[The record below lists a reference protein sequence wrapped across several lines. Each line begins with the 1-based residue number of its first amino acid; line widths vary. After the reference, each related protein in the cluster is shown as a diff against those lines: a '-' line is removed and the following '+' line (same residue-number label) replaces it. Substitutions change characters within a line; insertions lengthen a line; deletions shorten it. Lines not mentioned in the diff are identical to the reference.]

1 MNKEML
7 TNLLAYNIWA
17 NERITKAV
25 LQAGNTAADME
36 QKSSFSSVRKTH
48 EHIYNSGQVWQTRLK
63 NELYSGHPEGGFP
76 EKLTDLCKLLMDDG
90 VAFRDLIQSMP
101 QEVLQQKITYK
112 NTKGIEFSNSI
123 QDIVVHFVNHGSYH
137 RGQLVTMLRNAGH
150 TSFEQMDYIA
160 YVRK

>member
-36 QKSSFSSVRKTH
+36 QKSSFSSVRKTL
-48 EHIYNSGQVWQTRLK
+48 EHIYNSGKVWQTRLK
-63 NELYSGHPEGGFP
+63 YELYSGHPEGGFP